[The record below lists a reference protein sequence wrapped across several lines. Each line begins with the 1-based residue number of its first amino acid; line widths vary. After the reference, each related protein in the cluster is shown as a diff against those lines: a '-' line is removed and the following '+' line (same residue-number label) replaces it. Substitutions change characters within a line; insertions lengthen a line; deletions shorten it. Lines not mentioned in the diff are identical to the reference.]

1 MRTFALALTLVLS
14 AVVVRA
20 QSNPA
25 PAPQQPEATQ
35 AAPAGQAA
43 PAAPAAEPSVEQTAS
58 PELVGQL
65 VNELGITPKQAQG
78 AAGTLFGV
86 AKTKLSAADFAK
98 VAGAVPN
105 MEGLLKAAPAGAAKG
120 SAMDVAAGAAGAAGL
135 GNVGAAASAAGTL
148 SKLGLKTDT
157 IMKLTPV
164 LVKAVETKGGAE
176 VAGLLASA
184 LK

>member
-1 MRTFALALTLVLS
+1 MRTLALTLAIPAAL
-14 AVVVRA
+14 AYA

-25 PAPQQPEATQ
+25 PAPQQPEASQ
-35 AAPAGQAA
+35 PAPS
-43 PAAPAAEPSVEQTAS
+43 AEKSVDQTAS

-65 VNELGITPKQAQG
+65 VNELGITPTQAQG

-98 VAGAVPN
+98 VASAVPN
-105 MEGLLKAAPAGAAKG
+105 MEGLLKAAPAADSKSAAT
-120 SAMDVAAGAAGAAGL
+120 DLVAGAAGL
-135 GNVGAAASAAGTL
+135 GAGSAAAAAGAL

-157 IMKLTPV
+157 IVKLTPA
-164 LVKAVETKGGAE
+164 LVKAVQSKGGAE
-176 VAGLLASA
+176 VGTLLATA

>member
-1 MRTFALALTLVLS
+1 MRTLALTLAIPAALVY
-14 AVVVRA
+14 A

-25 PAPQQPEATQ
+25 PAPQQPEA
-35 AAPAGQAA
+35 AP
-43 PAAPAAEPSVEQTAS
+43 PAPAAEKSVDQTAS

-65 VNELGITPKQAQG
+65 VNELGITPTQAQG

-98 VAGAVPN
+98 VASAVPN
-105 MEGLLKAAPAGAAKG
+105 MEGLLKAAPTADAK
-120 SAMDVAAGAAGAAGL
+120 SSTADLVAGAAGAAGL
-135 GNVGAAASAAGTL
+135 GSAGSTAAAAGAL

-157 IMKLTPV
+157 IVKLTPA
-164 LVKAVETKGGAE
+164 LVKAVQSKGGAE
-176 VAGLLASA
+176 VATLLATA